1 MTVKTLPNGVRLA
14 VLQMPAVRS
23 VSLGIWI
30 GSGTR
35 HEPPEYNGA
44 SHFIE
49 HMLFKGTAQY
59 TAADLADRM
68 DLLGGEINA
77 FTTKECTC
85 YYGRVLDEK
94 LGEAA
99 NLLADMLFHSTFD
112 EENVK
117 LERGVIVEEI
127 GMYEDTPDDLVVEKL
142 LLGVFRDTPLG
153 RPILGTK
160 ETLAGMTGAFLK
172 DYCHSHYVGDNTVI
186 AVAGNC
192 KEEALAEIEALFSRL
207 PASKAPDPGVSSY
220 QIALSTV
227 EKPTEQSHIA
237 LCFPGIA
244 IGDPRRYAVQLLSNL
259 LGGSVSSRLFQRVR
273 EQLGLCYSIY
283 TFQSSHMDTGVF
295 GIYLG
300 TGRETEQKAM
310 VEIGNELR
318 RLVKDGVTDNEL
330 YRSKEQVKTSMLM
343 ALESTSSRMNH
354 IGKGLLLQNRVLSP
368 EEIAASY
375 DRVTKEDIQEL
386 AETFFDMEKASLSL
400 VTQKGSA
407 AAHLDWLKGSF

>member
-23 VSLGIWI
+23 VSFGIWI
-30 GSGTR
+30 RSGTR
-35 HEPPEYNGA
+35 HEPPEANGA

-49 HMLFKGTAQY
+49 HMLFKGTKNY
-59 TAADLADRM
+59 SAAELADRM

-85 YYGRVLDEK
+85 YYGRVLDVK
-94 LGEAA
+94 LAETAR
-99 NLLADMLFHSTFD
+99 LLADMLFESTFD
-112 EENVK
+112 EDSVK

-127 GMYEDTPDDLVVEKL
+127 GMYEDSPDDLAVEKL
-142 LLGVFRDTPLG
+142 LLGVYRDTPLG
-153 RPILGTK
+153 RPILGKK
-160 ETLAGMTGAFLK
+160 ETLANMTGAFLK
-172 DYCHSHYVGDNTVI
+172 DYCHSHYMGENTVI

-207 PASKAPDPGVSSY
+207 PAQKGPNPGVASY
-220 QIALSTV
+220 QTTLSTV

-237 LCFPGIA
+237 LCFPSIA
-244 IGDPRRYAVQLLSNL
+244 IGDPRRYGVQLLSNL
-259 LGGSVSSRLFQRVR
+259 LGGSMSSRLFQRIR
-273 EQLGLCYSIY
+273 EQLGFCYSVY
-283 TFQSSHMDTGVF
+283 TFQSSHMDTGIF

-300 TGRETEQKAM
+300 TGRETEQQAM
-310 VEIGNELR
+310 TEIGNELR

-330 YRSKEQVKTSMLM
+330 YRSKEQVKTGMLM

-375 DRVTKEDIQEL
+375 ERVTKEDIQTL
-386 AETFFDMEKASLSL
+386 AETIFDMDKASLSL
-400 VTQKGSA
+400 VTQKGNA
-407 AAHLDWLKGSF
+407 QAHLDWLKG